1 MPIDL
6 NKLEDFVGYEEV
18 CNSIEGCFQ
27 TARKAKNFGSRSDTG
42 YNNITLHLKGCKTP
56 VTHRVHRAVF
66 QATTGKRIPKGI
78 HCMHLNDI
86 RDDNRFCNLRLGTA
100 SENNL
105 MKTNVAPRAV
115 PNTKTAIWAVDSQG
129 NRQRFDSHSQCART
143 LGGCRPSI
151 GKVLDT
157 REHLRYYKH
166 FWANG
171 EKYSI
176 IKA

>member
-1 MPIDL
+1 MIDL
-6 NKLEDFVGYEEV
+6 NTLKNFEGYKEI
-18 CNSIEGCFQ
+18 CNSVKGCFY
-27 TARKAKNFGSRSDTG
+27 TARKGENYGTPGDTG
-42 YNNITLHLKGCKTP
+42 YMHVRLHLKNSGKA

-66 QATTGKRIPKGI
+66 QATTGKCIPSGI
-78 HCMHLNDI
+78 HCMHMNDL

-105 MKTNVAPRAV
+105 MKTHISPRAV
-115 PNTKTAIWAVDSQG
+115 PNTKTAIWAVDSKG
-129 NRQRFDSHSQCART
+129 NRQHFDSHSECART

-151 GKVLDT
+151 GKILDT

-171 EKYSI
+171 EKYSL